1 MHLQTIVHS
10 VAFFGIENAA
20 AHFQDSRAKI
30 HSKAAIHTKMNCF
43 FGYSPGIPTPQGER
57 GTGRSCFLYSGILPH
72 PGEAVKHFYAL
83 FSKKMPGQGN
93 GGTAFLPF
101 PR

>member
-10 VAFFGIENAA
+10 VAFFWHRKRGRPSFGTAA
-20 AHFQDSRAKI
+20 RNSLKSAIRSSRRI
-30 HSKAAIHTKMNCF
+30 GS
-43 FGYSPGIPTPQGER
+43 GYSPGVLTPQGER
-57 GTGRSCFLYSGILPH
+57 GTGRSCFLYSSILPH

-83 FSKKMPGQGN
+83 FQKKMPGQGN